1 MFQVGLN
8 KQHQTTSLEDP
19 KILED
24 WFGKLLG
31 DQNATNIMSFT
42 VDLGEIA
49 LNMINMSQGRSKN
62 H

>member
-1 MFQVGLN
+1 MQPAL
-8 KQHQTTSLEDP
+8 

-49 LNMINMSQGRSKN
+49 QKTCLKGDRKITEPLATSRCDAR
-62 H
+62 